1 MHVVTLSDA
10 FFMSSV
16 IIMTVVAVRL
26 QPNYELDQK
35 TFMKMHH
42 LVQRDPKNQIKISIA
57 FFAAA
62 ASERI

>member
-1 MHVVTLSDA
+1 
-10 FFMSSV
+10 
-16 IIMTVVAVRL
+16 
-26 QPNYELDQK
+26 
-35 TFMKMHH
+35 MKMHH